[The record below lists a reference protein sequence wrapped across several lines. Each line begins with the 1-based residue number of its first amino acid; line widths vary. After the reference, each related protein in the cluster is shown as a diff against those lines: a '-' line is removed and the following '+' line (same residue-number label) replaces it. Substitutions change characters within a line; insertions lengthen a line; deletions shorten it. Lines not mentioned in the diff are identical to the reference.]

1 MHQAI
6 GLSAGPNWAPSSSS
20 PHGLRYAASP
30 SVSIAFYVLRMARS
44 YGFIE
49 SASILLNGKRPSFV
63 TSVPSHDLTLARE
76 ISPRIPPV
84 CPNYNRARIQKHCW
98 TADSITSLP
107 VDDIA
112 QRRAI
117 KIGAQIAAE

>member
-1 MHQAI
+1 M
-6 GLSAGPNWAPSSSS
+6 
-20 PHGLRYAASP
+20 
-30 SVSIAFYVLRMARS
+30 VRS

-63 TSVPSHDLTLARE
+63 TSVFSHDLTVGSRDFPADADRYVRTATDHGYRS
-76 ISPRIPPV
+76 IRS
-84 CPNYNRARIQKHCW
+84 

-117 KIGAQIAAE
+117 KIGAQITAE

>member
-76 ISPRIPPV
+76 ISPRT
-84 CPNYNRARIQKHCW
+84 PNGMSELQQSTDTEALL
-98 TADSITSLP
+98 D
-107 VDDIA
+107 
-112 QRRAI
+112 RRFNNLAPSR
-117 KIGAQIAAE
+117 